1 MIVVIGSGIAG
12 LSAALAAT
20 GSIGGD
26 EANSVRSDVEVLLAT
41 KGPWLESN
49 TYHAQG
55 GIAVALSQDDDP
67 RLHAE
72 DTLAAGAGLCDPQA
86 VDILTAEGVMRMR
99 ELIRAGVRF
108 DRGEDGRLLKGLEA
122 AHCQPRV
129 VHAGGDATGRIVEE
143 DVAALVRAD
152 PRIHVLEYAFLEDL
166 IVAEGCVVGVRLLLE
181 PCAESSDGLDA
192 DSLVQDIRDRAR
204 QGPQTNAHDAH
215 DAEGAHDADGAR
227 DAREIDL
234 DARAVI
240 LATGGSGQLYP
251 YTTNPAIATGDGVA
265 AAWRAGA
272 EVADLEFYQFH
283 PTALAV
289 GAHFLISEAVR
300 GEGARLLDEH
310 GHRYMPEVD
319 ERAELAP
326 RDVVARANY
335 SVMRRQSGRPVFLD
349 VSTLR
354 PECSEVENTVSASAV
369 SESAVFESASTVSA
383 STMPERSQISAEPAD
398 SRELRREALK
408 RYLSR
413 RFPTIDA
420 MTRSLGFDWSARA
433 LPVTPAAHYSMG
445 GICTDVWGKTNL
457 PGLFAAGECARSG
470 VHGANRL
477 ASNSLLEGLVFGHR
491 AGLAAQAYIAE
502 GIPASASEMDEAA
515 RVPTQAVIELDMP
528 ISTETYTSAA
538 SETSAEADMYPC
550 PADCETTEYTDD
562 GGNAACA
569 AGNQWSRERIQH
581 EMWNHVGVL
590 RDASGLSQAVAR
602 LGAALAASE
611 ARCNAERH
619 ETLSRSAAERVHQL
633 ENRNLITL
641 GYLSAVAALQ
651 RHESRGAHARSD
663 FPHAAGIGVSTRYR
677 KASSERHVSTSDSQP
692 SPKESGMTC

>member
-26 EANSVRSDVEVLLAT
+26 EANSVRSDVEVLLVT

-166 IVAEGCVVGVRLLLE
+166 IVTEGCVVGVRLLLE

-204 QGPQTNAHDAH
+204 QGPQTNAND
-215 DAEGAHDADGAR
+215 AHDADGAR
-227 DAREIDL
+227 DVREIDL
-234 DARAVI
+234 DAQAVI

-354 PECSEVENTVSASAV
+354 PECSEVENIVSASTV
-369 SESAVFESASTVSA
+369 SESTVSESASTVSA
-383 STMPERSQISAEPAD
+383 STVPERSQISAEPAD

-408 RYLSR
+408 RFLSR

-562 GGNAACA
+562 GGNAAND

>member
-26 EANSVRSDVEVLLAT
+26 EANSVRSDVEVLLVT

-166 IVAEGCVVGVRLLLE
+166 IVTEGCVVGVRLLLE

-204 QGPQTNAHDAH
+204 QGPQTNAND
-215 DAEGAHDADGAR
+215 AHDADGAR

-234 DARAVI
+234 DAQAVI

-354 PECSEVENTVSASAV
+354 PECSEVENIVSASTV
-369 SESAVFESASTVSA
+369 SESTVSESASTVSA
-383 STMPERSQISAEPAD
+383 STVPERSQISAEPAD

-408 RYLSR
+408 RFLSR

-611 ARCNAERH
+611 ARCNAERD

>member
-26 EANSVRSDVEVLLAT
+26 EANSVRSDVEVLLVT

-143 DVAALVRAD
+143 DVAALVRDD

-166 IVAEGCVVGVRLLLE
+166 IVTGGCVVGVRLLLE

-192 DSLVQDIRDRAR
+192 DSLVQDIRARAR
-204 QGPQTNAHDAH
+204 QGPQTNAND
-215 DAEGAHDADGAR
+215 AHDADGAR

-234 DARAVI
+234 DAQAVI

-354 PECSEVENTVSASAV
+354 PECSEVENIVSASTV
-369 SESAVFESASTVSA
+369 SESTVSESASTVSA
-383 STMPERSQISAEPAD
+383 STVPERSQISAEPAD

-408 RYLSR
+408 RFLSR

-562 GGNAACA
+562 GGNAAND

-590 RDASGLSQAVAR
+590 RDASGLSQAVAH

-611 ARCNAERH
+611 ARCNAERD
-619 ETLSRSAAERVHQL
+619 ETLSCSAAERVHQL

-692 SPKESGMTC
+692 SPKERGMTC

>member
-1 MIVVIGSGIAG
+1 LG
-12 LSAALAAT
+12 
-20 GSIGGD
+20 
-26 EANSVRSDVEVLLAT
+26 
-41 KGPWLESN
+41 
-49 TYHAQG
+49 
-55 GIAVALSQDDDP
+55 
-67 RLHAE
+67 
-72 DTLAAGAGLCDPQA
+72 
-86 VDILTAEGVMRMR
+86 
-99 ELIRAGVRF
+99 
-108 DRGEDGRLLKGLEA
+108 
-122 AHCQPRV
+122 
-129 VHAGGDATGRIVEE
+129 
-143 DVAALVRAD
+143 
-152 PRIHVLEYAFLEDL
+152 
-166 IVAEGCVVGVRLLLE
+166 
-181 PCAESSDGLDA
+181 A
-192 DSLVQDIRDRAR
+192 DSLAQDIRARAR
-204 QGPQTNAHDAH
+204 QRPQTNAN
-215 DAEGAHDADGAR
+215 GAHGADGAR
-227 DAREIDL
+227 DAYDAYDAREIDV
-234 DARAVI
+234 DAQAVI

-251 YTTNPAIATGDGVA
+251 YTTNPDIATGDGVA

-335 SVMRRQSGRPVFLD
+335 SVMRGQSGRPVFLD

-354 PECSEVENTVSASAV
+354 PECSEVENTVSANTVSA
-369 SESAVFESASTVSA
+369 SASTVSA
-383 STMPERSQISAEPAD
+383 STMPERSQISAESAD

-408 RYLSR
+408 RFLSR

-502 GIPASASEMDEAA
+502 GIPASARATGEAPHA
-515 RVPTQAVIELDMP
+515 PTQAVIELDMP
-528 ISTETYTSAA
+528 ISTETD
-538 SETSAEADMYPC
+538 TSAEADMYQC
-550 PADCETTEYTDD
+550 PANYENTECTDD

-569 AGNQWSRERIQH
+569 AGTQWSRERIQH
-581 EMWNHVGVL
+581 EMWNHVGLL
-590 RDASGLSQAVAR
+590 RDASGLSQAVAH

-611 ARCNAERH
+611 TSCRAERH
-619 ETLSRSAAERVHQL
+619 GTLLHSVGERVRQL

-663 FPHAAGIGVSTRYR
+663 FPHTAGIGVSTRYR

-692 SPKESGMTC
+692 SPKESRMTC

>member
-26 EANSVRSDVEVLLAT
+26 ETNSVRSDVEVLLVT

-166 IVAEGCVVGVRLLLE
+166 IVTEGCVVGVRLLLE

-192 DSLVQDIRDRAR
+192 DSLVQDIRARAR
-204 QGPQTNAHDAH
+204 QGQRTNAND
-215 DAEGAHDADGAR
+215 AHDADGAR

-234 DARAVI
+234 DAQAVI

-251 YTTNPAIATGDGVA
+251 YTTNPSIATGDGVS

-354 PECSEVENTVSASAV
+354 PECSEVENTVSASTV
-369 SESAVFESASTVSA
+369 SESTVSESVSAVSA
-383 STMPERSQISAEPAD
+383 STMPERSQISAESAD

-408 RYLSR
+408 RFLSR

-538 SETSAEADMYPC
+538 SETSADADMYPC

-562 GGNAACA
+562 GGNAANA
-569 AGNQWSRERIQH
+569 DGNQWSRERIQH

-590 RDASGLSQAVAR
+590 RDASGLSQAVAH

-611 ARCNAERH
+611 ARCNAELH

>member
-26 EANSVRSDVEVLLAT
+26 ETNSVRSDVEVLLVT

-166 IVAEGCVVGVRLLLE
+166 IVTEGCVVGVRLLLE

-192 DSLVQDIRDRAR
+192 DSLVQDIRARAR
-204 QGPQTNAHDAH
+204 QGQRTNAND
-215 DAEGAHDADGAR
+215 AHDADGAR

-234 DARAVI
+234 DAQAVI

-354 PECSEVENTVSASAV
+354 PECSEVENTVSASTV
-369 SESAVFESASTVSA
+369 SESTVSESVSAVSA
-383 STMPERSQISAEPAD
+383 STMPERSQISAESAD

-408 RYLSR
+408 RFLSR

-562 GGNAACA
+562 GGNAAST

-590 RDASGLSQAVAR
+590 RDASGLSQAVAH

-619 ETLSRSAAERVHQL
+619 QTLSRSAAERVHQL